1 MAGILNIMGLS
12 KYLSNKGASISFLI
26 NKCPYSSTEI
36 CASPVVLHFPH
47 GQEEKADF
55 IERRRRK
62 RVNLLSSPKL
72 PSFQA
77 WFLQSQP
84 RPVQVLSS
92 PEQSAPAF
100 PPFSPTIPSS
110 LALTFTHSVIST
122 DVPTFL
128 KLPLTQKL
136 AETTALRFWRRV
148 FFPTLGF
155 TIQGLCKQHPP
166 SCLPSH
172 SLRSR
177 VVELTDHLE
186 QFLVH
191 SQPQLFSL
199 FFHNTC
205 VQLSLPNQT
214 FLLTTRT
221 LARRIPLG
229 VFRISLN

>member
-1 MAGILNIMGLS
+1 
-12 KYLSNKGASISFLI
+12 
-26 NKCPYSSTEI
+26 
-36 CASPVVLHFPH
+36 
-47 GQEEKADF
+47 
-55 IERRRRK
+55 
-62 RVNLLSSPKL
+62 
-72 PSFQA
+72 
-77 WFLQSQP
+77 
-84 RPVQVLSS
+84 
-92 PEQSAPAF
+92 
-100 PPFSPTIPSS
+100 
-110 LALTFTHSVIST
+110 
-122 DVPTFL
+122 
-128 KLPLTQKL
+128 
-136 AETTALRFWRRV
+136 
-148 FFPTLGF
+148 
-155 TIQGLCKQHPP
+155 LCKQHPP